1 MNRLILGRGG
11 VVGQR
16 LVANLP
22 ADPVGF
28 WLGYVEP
35 VTRPTYRRLLNRWI
49 YWLNTQPGWE
59 HVTARDV
66 LVRYLE
72 AEDPYVVLD
81 LVEIWVRDLQL
92 RKTSKKHALT
102 TIRSYFMH
110 NRCQLPDNPHFRISS
125 QRPNVR
131 GMLTTAD
138 VLELCHAAPLRFRSL
153 ILFKW
158 QSFIDTARLLYA
170 NEHCCDQV
178 VQQIQR
184 GRPPGSNRPPRTQS
198 ERERRRRQLLHV
210 HRQGRRRHARQ
221 IFR

>member
-1 MNRLILGRGG
+1 MWSRLH
-11 VVGQR
+11 
-16 LVANLP
+16 
-22 ADPVGF
+22 
-28 WLGYVEP
+28 
-35 VTRPTYRRLLNRWI
+35 RPTYRRLLNRWI

-131 GMLTTAD
+131 GMLTAAD

-184 GRPPGSNRPPRTQS
+184 GVLPVRIDLPGRKAKENDVEGNYFTFIGKDAVDMLVKYFDDQRA
-198 ERERRRRQLLHV
+198 
-210 HRQGRRRHARQ
+210 GRRRVSPCGR
-221 IFR
+221 RRMGRC